1 MKQFINI
8 ILLNFGLVL
17 YTACVNKNPAS
28 SLENETARRIFS
40 KYTDNKGDNIY
51 GIGKASS
58 NKGSLQKDIAMAYAQ
73 AEIQK
78 QISTHIDD
86 YLKIQEQA
94 NNGKIN
100 TQIKKELTH
109 KTIGDLRGAKI
120 VDTYRGASG
129 TLYILM
135 KYNFK
140 EYIKSISS
148 VKIQP
153 NFLNAKDK
161 KEIKINTQHQHKAF

>member
-1 MKQFINI
+1 MKQIINI
-8 ILLNFGLVL
+8 ILLGFGLIL
-17 YTACVNKNPAS
+17 YTSCTNKNLAS
-28 SLENETARRIFS
+28 SLEDETARRIFS

-58 NKGSLQKDIAMAYAQ
+58 NKGSLQKDVAMAYAQ

-78 QISTHIDD
+78 QISTHIND
-86 YLKIQEQA
+86 YLKIQEQE

-100 TQIKKELTH
+100 TQVKKKLTH

-148 VKIQP
+148 INIKP
-153 NFLNAKDK
+153 NFLNIEDK
-161 KEIKINTQHQHKAF
+161 REIRETE